1 MLRIRPSPAPRTELH
16 IRTRRP
22 PMDYIALLSAPE
34 DEFRQ
39 TVKEVERH
47 PLFRELSSR
56 GLVRRRGGRGRMSR
70 EAYEERVDAEVAQFV
85 KRYGLDRRGALQKL
99 ATAVARNGAEAVAG
113 RLGAPVA
120 EVQRVARF
128 LTERTP
134 GEAPMTRAEAA
145 EAPDLDD
152 YVAGTQTV
160 DITEATAIVR
170 DFVHRFSLTQDQL
183 VGDFLHGDLGPL
195 ELARKYHTTEEVTRR
210 VMNAVTFVLTADI
223 VAGLMTPTPPRKR
236 ERRASLP
243 IVGRVYLRDGEPQLH
258 FGEDTG
264 YGVRYVIHPGALE
277 DIGSAEKRQE
287 AEELIHVL
295 RHINQRRSVQCRV
308 VAALVERQKRYL
320 ASGDDV
326 DLVPVSQADLA
337 RELKEHQSTISRAV
351 RDRYLDT
358 PYGTHELQFYCQGK
372 HDVVLRLSAAHPG
385 ASDRELQRMLR
396 ERYGC
401 RIARRTVAYHR
412 RAHRG

>member
-1 MLRIRPSPAPRTELH
+1 
-16 IRTRRP
+16 
-22 PMDYIALLSAPE
+22 MDYIELLSSPE

-39 TVKEVERH
+39 TVEQVERD

-70 EAYEERVDAEVAQFV
+70 EAYEERVDAEVAEFV
-85 KRYGLDRRGALQKL
+85 RRHGLDRRGALEKL
-99 ATAVARNGAEAVAG
+99 RTAIARNGAEAVAE

-120 EVQRVARF
+120 EVQRIARF
-128 LTERTP
+128 LTERAP
-134 GEAPMTRAEAA
+134 GEAPLARGETA

-152 YVAGTQTV
+152 YVAGAQTV
-160 DITEATAIVR
+160 DITGATAIVG
-170 DFVHRFSLTQDQL
+170 DFVHRFSLTQAQL

-195 ELARKYHTTEEVTRR
+195 ELARKYHTTEEVIRR
-210 VMNAVTFVLTADI
+210 VVDAVTFVLTADI
-223 VAGLMTPTPPRKR
+223 VAGPTTPTTPPKR
-236 ERRASLP
+236 GRRASLP
-243 IVGRVYLRDGEPQLH
+243 VVGRVYLRDGEPQLH

-264 YGVRYVIHPGALE
+264 YGLRYVIDPSVLE
-277 DIGSAEKRQE
+277 GIESAEKRQE
-287 AEELIHVL
+287 AEELLHVL

-320 ASGDDV
+320 ASGDEL

-351 RDRYLDT
+351 RGRYLDT

-372 HDVVLRLSAAHPG
+372 QDVVLRLSAAHPEV
-385 ASDRELQRMLR
+385 SDRELQRILR

-412 RAHRG
+412 RAHRA